1 MGVYATMD
9 RRRLQRT
16 RASTRHAL
24 ERALGSWLRLR
35 GSWQSILE
43 VARAGE
49 NWERMALAEAKLFEC
64 QGQIVRIETLLAGPE
79 SAT

>member
-1 MGVYATMD
+1 MD

-16 RASTRHAL
+16 RVNTRETL

-43 VARAGE
+43 VATAAE
-49 NWERMALAEAKLFEC
+49 NWERMALAESKLGEC
-64 QGQIVRIETLLAGPE
+64 RSQIVHIEILLAPPDG
-79 SAT
+79 AA

>member
-1 MGVYATMD
+1 MD

-16 RASTRHAL
+16 RVSTRHAL

-43 VARAGE
+43 IARAAE
-49 NWERMALAEAKLFEC
+49 NWERMALAESKLAEC
-64 QGQIVRIETLLAGPE
+64 KSEIVRIETLLVPPASP
-79 SAT
+79 T